1 MLWHQV
7 VRDLVPYETDVT
19 IPWWALAAGFA
30 ATELFV
36 IHAHVRGSAHSLS
49 LSELPLVLGLLLADP
64 QDLMLAMIVGP
75 AVVLVCTRGQSPV
88 RLLFNLAQ
96 FGLTAALATITLHA
110 LAPAPAEIGPLGV
123 GRDLRRRA
131 RHLGHGR
138 RARVLRDRALGG
150 CDPVARLAG
159 MLGADLLVALTNTSV
174 ALAGATVVAHDL
186 KAGWL
191 LLPPA
196 AVLLLAYRA
205 WVSERA
211 KHQSLEFLY
220 GVTRSLSSGG
230 ELEAELLDLLRRTR
244 SSFRVRTAE
253 LVLLPGPDVGAL
265 RTARGPDGHEE
276 VMVPVAHA
284 AAGALREAVEH
295 GGAVRVERE
304 RCDEQLRHYL
314 KERGIEQALIAP
326 VRGETRL
333 AGVMLLGD
341 RIGATDTF
349 TDEDLRLF
357 EALAAHAGLSLELD
371 RLERQAQSDPLTGLA
386 NRTLFLRR
394 VEASLERGSGMA
406 TVLFL
411 DLDDFKA
418 INDRA
423 GHAAGDAVLVAA
435 AGRIEASVRP
445 GDVAAR
451 MGGDEFAVLLED
463 VDDHHGEQVA
473 GRILDLLAEPVVV
486 DGEEL
491 WVRSSVGIATAAAG
505 SLGSGELLH
514 RADVAMYRAKEA
526 GKSQMRVWFPEMHAA
541 GEGAPTG
548 REELGEALRR
558 GEVVAHFQPIVSLV
572 DGTVVAAEALARWRH
587 PRLGLLG
594 AGSFL
599 RDAEGELA
607 AAVDREVL
615 FQACAAAAR
624 GEVPAVHVNLAALD
638 AATVRDVLE
647 STALDPARLV
657 LELSE
662 RALALAPVEGLAALR
677 TIGVR
682 IAFDDFGAGA
692 TASSCCARGRS
703 TCSRSPAR
711 SWTAPAAR
719 GTTGPCCRWWS
730 SSGRCSACRSSRRG
744 SSART
749 SARRS
754 PSWAASSGRATC
766 SAARSRSAPPSR
778 PDRTAAAAGR
788 ASPGSTSSRARSA
801 ASGRARAASGRS
813 SRRPGS
819 PSPCRC
825 RAASGTA
832 RGRSRRRGRPRP

>member
-1 MLWHQV
+1 MDRLTRVTLAALIAATAVAAFALWHEV
-7 VRDLVPYETDVT
+7 VRDLVPYESSVR

-30 ATELFV
+30 CTELFV

-49 LSELPLVLGLLLADP
+49 LSELPLVLGLLLAEP
-64 QDLMLAMIVGP
+64 SDLVIAMVVGP
-75 AVVLVCTRGQSPV
+75 AVVLVCTRGQGPV

-96 FGLTAALATITLHA
+96 FALTATLATITLHA
-110 LAPAPAEIGPLGV
+110 IAPAPEAIGPLVWGATFV
-123 GRDLRRRA
+123 AVFASSLTGA
-131 RHLGHGR
+131 
-138 RARVLRDRALGG
+138 VLVFCAIGLSEGSI
-150 CDPVARLAG
+150 PSKRLAG

-174 ALAGATVVAHDL
+174 ALSGATIVANDL
-186 KAGWL
+186 RASWL
-191 LLPPA
+191 LIPPA
-196 AVLLLAYRA
+196 AILLLAYRA

-220 GVTRSLSSGG
+220 GVTRTLSRGG
-230 ELEAELLDLLRRTR
+230 ELDGELLDLLRRTR

-253 LVLLPGPDVGAL
+253 LVLLPGGPDEGAL
-265 RTARGPDGHEE
+265 RTALSQDGYEE
-276 VMVPVAHA
+276 AMVPTAHVSA
-284 AAGALREAVEH
+284 AALRAAVEH
-295 GGAVRVERE
+295 ERAVRVGRDDAAPALQ
-304 RCDEQLRHYL
+304 RYL
-314 KERGIEQALIAP
+314 EERGIGQALIAP
-326 VRGETRL
+326 VRGETRM

-341 RIGATDTF
+341 RIGATDAF
-349 TDEDLRLF
+349 TDEDVRLF

-473 GRILDLLAEPVVV
+473 GRILDLLAEPVVA
-486 DGEEL
+486 DGDEL

-505 SLGSGELLH
+505 SLDAGALLH

-526 GKSQMRVWFPEMHAA
+526 GKSQMRVWFPEMQPDGERAPAGRDELAA
-541 GEGAPTG
+541 
-548 REELGEALRR
+548 ALRR
-558 GEVVAHFQPIVSLV
+558 GELEAHFQPIVSLD
-572 DGTVVAAEALARWRH
+572 DGAVVAVEALARWRH

-594 AGSFL
+594 AASFV

-607 AAVDREVL
+607 TEVDREVL
-615 FQACAAAAR
+615 FQACAAAA
-624 GEVPAVHVNLAALD
+624 GGAVPAVHVNLAALN
-638 AATVRDVLE
+638 AGTVRDVLE
-647 STALDPARLV
+647 STGLDPARLV

-662 RALALAPVEGLAALR
+662 RALAAAPEAGLAALR

-682 IAFDDFGAGA
+682 IAFDDFGTGRHAVELLRERPVDVLKVARPFVDGAVRAGHD
-692 TASSCCARGRS
+692 
-703 TCSRSPAR
+703 
-711 SWTAPAAR
+711 
-719 GTTGPCCRWWS
+719 
-730 SSGRCSACRSSRRG
+730 
-744 SSART
+744 
-749 SARRS
+749 
-754 PSWAASSGRATC
+754 RAVLSMVVQLGAVFGLEVVAQGIEREDQREALTELGC
-766 SAARSRSAPPSR
+766 EL
-778 PDRTAAAAGR
+778 GQ
-788 ASPGSTSSRARSA
+788 GYLL
-801 ASGRARAASGRS
+801 
-813 SRRPGS
+813 
-819 PSPCRC
+819 
-825 RAASGTA
+825 
-832 RGRSRRRGRPRP
+832 GRPMPLQSAVAV

>member
-1 MLWHQV
+1 MDRQLGKLTRATLGALIAATAVAAIVLWHEV
-7 VRDLVPYETDVT
+7 VRELVPYGSDVR

-49 LSELPLVLGLLLADP
+49 LSELPLVLGLLLASP
-64 QDLMLAMIVGP
+64 SDLVVAMVVGP
-75 AVVLVCTRGQSPV
+75 AVVLVFTRGQSVV

-96 FGLTAALATITLHA
+96 FGLTAALASITLHV
-110 LAPAPAEIGPLGV
+110 LASAPAEIGPAVWGATFVAVLVSSGV
-123 GRDLRRRA
+123 A
-131 RHLGHGR
+131 
-138 RARVLRDRALGG
+138 ALLVFCAIGLSEG
-150 CDPVARLAG
+150 AIPSRRLAG
-159 MLGADLLVALTNTSV
+159 MLGADLLVALTNTCV

-186 KAGWL
+186 TAGWL

-220 GVTRSLSSGG
+220 GVTRSLSRGG
-230 ELEAELLDLLRRTR
+230 ELESELLDLLRRTR
-244 SSFRVRTAE
+244 SSFRVETAE
-253 LVLLPGPDVGAL
+253 LVVLPEVGAL
-265 RTARGPDGHEE
+265 RTARRRGGVEE
-276 VMVPVAHA
+276 VMVPVASAPA
-284 AAGALREAVEH
+284 AALRALVER

-304 RCDEQLRHYL
+304 DCDVAVRAYL
-314 KERGIEQALIAP
+314 VERGISNAMIAP

-341 RIGATDTF
+341 RMGAGGPF

-411 DLDDFKA
+411 DLDGFKA

-473 GRILDLLAEPVVV
+473 ARVLDLLAEPVLV

-491 WVRSSVGIATAAAG
+491 WARSSVGIATAAAG
-505 SLGSGELLH
+505 SVGSGELLH
-514 RADVAMYRAKEA
+514 RADAAMYRAKEA
-526 GKSQMRVWFPEMHAA
+526 GKSQVRVWFPEMQGA

-548 REELGEALRR
+548 RDELAEALRR
-558 GEVVAHFQPIVSLV
+558 GELVAHFQPIVSLV
-572 DGTVVAAEALARWRH
+572 DGCSVAAEALVRWRH

-599 RDAEGELA
+599 RDASGELA

-615 FQACAAAAR
+615 FQACTAAAD
-624 GEVPAVHVNLAALD
+624 GLVPCVHVNLASLD
-638 AATVRDVLE
+638 AGTVRDVLE
-647 STALDPARLV
+647 STGLDPARLV

-662 RALALAPVEGLAALR
+662 RALAGAPAEGLAGLR

-682 IAFDDFGAGA
+682 IAFDDFGAGHHGVELLR
-692 TASSCCARGRS
+692 AR
-703 TCSRSPAR
+703 PVDMLKIAR
-711 SWTAPAAR
+711 PFVD
-719 GTTGPCCRWWS
+719 G
-730 SSGRCSACRSSRRG
+730 
-744 SSART
+744 
-749 SARRS
+749 
-754 PSWAASSGRATC
+754 
-766 SAARSRSAPPSR
+766 
-778 PDRTAAAAGR
+778 AGR
-788 ASPGSTSSRARSA
+788 AGHERAVLAMVVQLGAMFGLQVVAQGVEREDQREA
-801 ASGRARAASGRS
+801 LASLGCELGQ
-813 SRRPGS
+813 GYLI
-819 PSPCRC
+819 
-825 RAASGTA
+825 
-832 RGRSRRRGRPRP
+832 GRPLPLGATVAA

>member
-1 MLWHQV
+1 MDGRLTRVTLGVLIAATAVAAIVLWHQV
-7 VRDLVPYETDVT
+7 VRDLVPYETGVT

-30 ATELFV
+30 ATEVFV

-64 QDLMLAMIVGP
+64 QALMLAMIAGP
-75 AVVLVCTRGQSPV
+75 AVVLVCTRGQGPV

-96 FGLTAALATITLHA
+96 FGLTAALAIITLHA
-110 LAPAPAEIGPLGV
+110 LAPAPAEIGPLVWGATV
-123 GRDLRRRA
+123 A
-131 RHLGHGR
+131 
-138 RARVLRDRALGG
+138 AVLVSSSAAAVLVFCAIGLSEG
-150 CDPVARLAG
+150 AIPSKRLAG

-244 SSFRVRTAE
+244 SSFRVQTAE
-253 LVLLPGPDVGAL
+253 LVLLPGAEVGAL

-276 VMVPVAHA
+276 VMLPVAHA
-284 AAGALREAVEH
+284 AAGALREAVEL

-304 RCDEQLRHYL
+304 RCDEQLRLYL
-314 KERGIEQALIAP
+314 EEREIEQALIAP

-333 AGVMLLGD
+333 AGVMVLGD
-341 RIGATDTF
+341 RIGATDSF

-371 RLERQAQSDPLTGLA
+371 RLEREAQSDPLTGLA

-394 VEASLERGSGMA
+394 VEASLERASGMA

-491 WVRSSVGIATAAAG
+491 WVRSSVGIATAPAG
-505 SLGSGELLH
+505 SVGAGELLH
-514 RADVAMYRAKEA
+514 RSDVAMYRAKEA

-548 REELGEALRR
+548 RQELAEALRR
-558 GEVVAHFQPIVSLV
+558 GEVVAHFQPVVSLV
-572 DGTVVAAEALARWRH
+572 DGSVVAAEALARWRH

-599 RDAEGELA
+599 RDAEGELV

-624 GEVPAVHVNLAALD
+624 GDLPAVHVNLAALD
-638 AATVRDVLE
+638 AAIVRDVLE
-647 STALDPARLV
+647 STALDPALLV

-662 RALALAPVEGLAALR
+662 RALAAAPAEGLAALR
-677 TIGVR
+677 GIGVR
-682 IAFDDFGAGA
+682 IALADFGAGLHGIELLR
-692 TASSCCARGRS
+692 TQPIDMLKIARPFVDG
-703 TCSRSPAR
+703 
-711 SWTAPAAR
+711 
-719 GTTGPCCRWWS
+719 
-730 SSGRCSACRSSRRG
+730 
-744 SSART
+744 
-749 SARRS
+749 
-754 PSWAASSGRATC
+754 
-766 SAARSRSAPPSR
+766 
-778 PDRTAAAAGR
+778 AGR
-788 ASPGSTSSRARSA
+788 VGHDRAVLAMVVQLGAMFGLCVVAQGIEREDQREA
-801 ASGRARAASGRS
+801 LAGLGCELGQGYLLGR
-813 SRRPGS
+813 PL
-819 PSPCRC
+819 PL
-825 RAASGTA
+825 GTA
-832 RGRSRRRGRPRP
+832 VSA

>member
-1 MLWHQV
+1 MVGPPLVRPAVVRASLVWSFVDRQLGRLTRVTLGALIAATAVAAIALWHEV
-7 VRDLVPYETDVT
+7 VRDLAPYGSDVR

-49 LSELPLVLGLLLADP
+49 LSELPLVLGLLLAAP
-64 QDLMLAMIVGP
+64 SDLVLAMVVGP

-96 FGLTAALATITLHA
+96 FALTAVLAVITLQA
-110 LAPAPAEIGPLGV
+110 LAPAPAEIGPAVWGATFV
-123 GRDLRRRA
+123 A
-131 RHLGHGR
+131 
-138 RARVLRDRALGG
+138 VLAASATAALLVFCAIGLSEG
-150 CDPVARLAG
+150 SIPSRRLAG

-174 ALAGATVVAHDL
+174 ALAGATVVADDL
-186 KAGWL
+186 TAGWL

-220 GVTRSLSSGG
+220 GVTRSLSRGG
-230 ELEAELLDLLRRTR
+230 DLEAELLDLLRRTR
-244 SSFRVRTAE
+244 SSFRVQTAE
-253 LVLLPGPDVGAL
+253 LVVLPGPDVGAL
-265 RTARGPDGHEE
+265 RTARGVGGHEE

-284 AAGALREAVEH
+284 AAGALRMAVERS
-295 GGAVRVERE
+295 GAVRVERD
-304 RCDEQLRHYL
+304 RCPAELRHYL
-314 KERGIEQALIAP
+314 EERGIEQALLAP
-326 VRGETRL
+326 VRGETKL
-333 AGVMLLGD
+333 AGVMVLGD
-341 RIGATDTF
+341 RIGATDAF

-394 VEASLERGSGMA
+394 VEASLERPSGMA

-418 INDRA
+418 INDGA

-435 AGRIEASVRP
+435 AGRSEASVRP
-445 GDVAAR
+445 GDIAAR
-451 MGGDEFAVLLED
+451 LGGAEFAVRLED

-473 GRILDLLAEPVVV
+473 ARILDLLAEPVLVE
-486 DGEEL
+486 GEEL
-491 WVRSSVGIATAAAG
+491 WVRSSVGIASAATG
-505 SLGSGELLH
+505 SVGSGELLH

-526 GKSQMRVWFPEMHAA
+526 GKSQMRVWFPEMHPA
-541 GEGAPTG
+541 GEGAP
-548 REELGEALRR
+548 RDELAEALRR
-558 GEVVAHFQPIVSLV
+558 GEVVAHFQPVVSLR
-572 DGTVVAAEALARWRH
+572 DGSVVAAEALARWNH

-594 AGSFL
+594 AGSFV

-615 FQACAAAAR
+615 FQACAAAA
-624 GEVPAVHVNLAALD
+624 GGSLPAVHVNLAALD

-647 STALDPARLV
+647 STRLDPAGLV

-662 RALALAPVEGLAALR
+662 RALAAAPAEGLAALR

-682 IAFDDFGAGA
+682 IAFDDFGAGHHGVELL
-692 TASSCCARGRS
+692 RR
-703 TCSRSPAR
+703 RPIDMLKVAR
-711 SWTAPAAR
+711 SYVD
-719 GTTGPCCRWWS
+719 G
-730 SSGRCSACRSSRRG
+730 
-744 SSART
+744 
-749 SARRS
+749 
-754 PSWAASSGRATC
+754 
-766 SAARSRSAPPSR
+766 
-778 PDRTAAAAGR
+778 AGR
-788 ASPGSTSSRARSA
+788 AGHDRAVLAMVVQLGAMFGLQVVAQGIEREDQREA
-801 ASGRARAASGRS
+801 LAELGCELGQ
-813 SRRPGS
+813 GYLL
-819 PSPCRC
+819 
-825 RAASGTA
+825 
-832 RGRSRRRGRPRP
+832 GRPLPLGAAVAA

>member
-1 MLWHQV
+1 VVRPALVRPALVRPPLVWSFVDRQLGRLTRVTLGALIAATAVAAIVLWHQV
-7 VRDLVPYETDVT
+7 VRDLVPYGDEVR

-49 LSELPLVLGLLLADP
+49 LSELPLVLGLLLASP
-64 QDLMLAMIVGP
+64 SDLVLAAIAGP
-75 AVVLVCTRGQSPV
+75 AVVLVCTRGQSPT
-88 RLLFNLAQ
+88 RLFFNLAQ
-96 FGLTAALATITLHA
+96 FGLTAALAAITLHA
-110 LAPAPAEIGPLGV
+110 LAPAPAEIGPAVWGATFV
-123 GRDLRRRA
+123 A
-131 RHLGHGR
+131 
-138 RARVLRDRALGG
+138 VLASSATAAVLVFCAIGLSEG
-150 CDPVARLAG
+150 AIPSKKLAG

-191 LLPPA
+191 LIPPA

-220 GVTRSLSSGG
+220 GVTRSLSRGG
-230 ELEAELLDLLRRTR
+230 DLEAELLDLLRRTR

-253 LVLLPGPDVGAL
+253 LVVLPGPDVGAL
-265 RTARGPDGHEE
+265 RTARGLGGLEE
-276 VMVPVAHA
+276 VMVPVANA
-284 AAGALREAVEH
+284 FAGALRAAVEH
-295 GGAVRVERE
+295 DGAVRVERD
-304 RCDEQLRHYL
+304 RCPAELRQYL
-314 KERGIEQALIAP
+314 GERGIEQALIAP

-333 AGVMLLGD
+333 AGVMVLGD
-341 RIGATDTF
+341 RIGATDAF

-394 VEASLERGSGMA
+394 VEASLERASGMA

-418 INDRA
+418 INDGA

-445 GDVAAR
+445 GDIAAR

-526 GKSQMRVWFPEMHAA
+526 GKSQMRVWFPEMQAA
-541 GEGAPTG
+541 GEALTG
-548 REELGEALRR
+548 RDELAEALRR
-558 GEVVAHFQPIVSLV
+558 GELVAHFQPIVSLV
-572 DGTVVAAEALARWRH
+572 DGAEVAAEALARWRH

-594 AGSFL
+594 AASFVP
-599 RDAEGELA
+599 DAEGDLA
-607 AAVDREVL
+607 VAVDREVL

-624 GEVPAVHVNLAALD
+624 GAVPAVHVNVATLD

-647 STALDPARLV
+647 STGLDPARLV

-662 RALALAPVEGLAALR
+662 RALAAAPAEGLAALR
-677 TIGVR
+677 GIGVR
-682 IAFDDFGAGA
+682 IAVDDFGSGRHGVELLRSRPVDMLKIARPFVDGAGRVGHDRAVLSMVVQLGAMFGLEVVAQGIEREDQREALAELGCELGQGYLIGRPLPLGA
-692 TASSCCARGRS
+692 TV
-703 TCSRSPAR
+703 
-711 SWTAPAAR
+711 AA
-719 GTTGPCCRWWS
+719 
-730 SSGRCSACRSSRRG
+730 
-744 SSART
+744 
-749 SARRS
+749 
-754 PSWAASSGRATC
+754 
-766 SAARSRSAPPSR
+766 
-778 PDRTAAAAGR
+778 
-788 ASPGSTSSRARSA
+788 
-801 ASGRARAASGRS
+801 
-813 SRRPGS
+813 
-819 PSPCRC
+819 
-825 RAASGTA
+825 
-832 RGRSRRRGRPRP
+832 

>member
-1 MLWHQV
+1 VGQLGRLTRVTLAALIAATAVAAFVLWHQV
-7 VRDLVPYETDVT
+7 VRDLVPYEAGVR

-49 LSELPLVLGLLLADP
+49 LSELPLVLGLLLAEP
-64 QDLMLAMIVGP
+64 SDLVIAMVVGP

-96 FGLTAALATITLHA
+96 FALTASLATIMLHA
-110 LAPAPAEIGPLGV
+110 IAPAPEAIGPILWGATFAAV
-123 GRDLRRRA
+123 FVSALTGA
-131 RHLGHGR
+131 
-138 RARVLRDRALGG
+138 VLVFCAIGLSEGAIPSR
-150 CDPVARLAG
+150 RLAG

-174 ALAGATVVAHDL
+174 ALSGATIVAHDL
-186 KAGWL
+186 AASWL

-196 AVLLLAYRA
+196 AILLLAYRA

-220 GVTRSLSSGG
+220 GVTRTLSRGG
-230 ELEAELLDLLRRTR
+230 DLEAELLDLLRRTR
-244 SSFRVRTAE
+244 ASFRVRTAE
-253 LVLLPGPDVGAL
+253 LVLLPVEPDVGAL
-265 RTARGPDGHEE
+265 RTARGPDGYEE
-276 VMVPVAHA
+276 AMVPMARTA
-284 AAGALREAVEH
+284 AAALRAAVELD
-295 GGAVRVERE
+295 GAVRVERDRCAPELE
-304 RCDEQLRHYL
+304 RYLR
-314 KERGIEQALIAP
+314 ERGIEQALIAP

-333 AGVMLLGD
+333 VGVMVLGD
-341 RIGATDTF
+341 RVGATDSF
-349 TDEDLRLF
+349 SDEDLRLF

-394 VEASLERGSGMA
+394 VEASLERGAGMA

-505 SLGSGELLH
+505 SLDAGALLH
-514 RADVAMYRAKEA
+514 RSDVAMYRAKEA
-526 GKSQMRVWFPEMHAA
+526 GKSQMRVWFPEMQPA
-541 GEGAPTG
+541 GEGAPAG
-548 REELGEALRR
+548 RDELAEALRR
-558 GEVVAHFQPIVSLV
+558 GELVAHFQPIVALDD
-572 DGTVVAAEALARWRH
+572 DGLVAAEALARWRH

-594 AGSFL
+594 AASFV
-599 RDAEGELA
+599 READGDLA
-607 AAVDREVL
+607 AEVDREML
-615 FQACAAAAR
+615 FQACSAAAR
-624 GEVPAVHVNLAALD
+624 GALPTVHVNLAALN
-638 AATVRDVLE
+638 AGTVRDVLE
-647 STALDPARLV
+647 STGLDPARLV

-662 RALALAPVEGLAALR
+662 RALAAAPPEGLTALR

-682 IAFDDFGAGA
+682 IAFDDFG
-692 TASSCCARGRS
+692 TGRHS
-703 TCSRSPAR
+703 VELL
-711 SWTAPAAR
+711 
-719 GTTGPCCRWWS
+719 
-730 SSGRCSACRSSRRG
+730 
-744 SSART
+744 
-749 SARRS
+749 
-754 PSWAASSGRATC
+754 
-766 SAARSRSAPPSR
+766 RSREVDVLKIAR
-778 PDRTAAAAGR
+778 PFVDGAGR
-788 ASPGSTSSRARSA
+788 AGHDRAVLSMVVQLGAVFGLEVVAQGIEREDQREA
-801 ASGRARAASGRS
+801 LASLGCELGQ
-813 SRRPGS
+813 GYLL
-819 PSPCRC
+819 
-825 RAASGTA
+825 
-832 RGRSRRRGRPRP
+832 GRPLPLDATVAA

>member
-1 MLWHQV
+1 VERPPLVRPALVRPSLVWSFVDRQLGRLTRVTLGALIASTAVAAIVLWHQV
-7 VRDLVPYETDVT
+7 VRDLVPYDFDVR

-49 LSELPLVLGLLLADP
+49 LSELPLVLGLLLASP
-64 QDLMLAMIVGP
+64 SDLVLAMVVGP
-75 AVVLVCTRGQSPV
+75 AVVLVFTRGQSVV

-96 FGLTAALATITLHA
+96 FGLTAALASITLHA
-110 LAPAPAEIGPLGV
+110 LAAAPAEMGTAVWGATFVAVLVASGVAAVLVFCAIGLSEGAIPS
-123 GRDLRRRA
+123 RK
-131 RHLGHGR
+131 
-138 RARVLRDRALGG
+138 
-150 CDPVARLAG
+150 LAG

-174 ALAGATVVAHDL
+174 ALAGATVVAHDVT
-186 KAGWL
+186 AGWL

-196 AVLLLAYRA
+196 AILLLAYRA

-220 GVTRSLSSGG
+220 GVTRSLSAGG
-230 ELEAELLDLLRRTR
+230 DLEADLLDLLRRTR

-253 LVLLPGPDVGAL
+253 LVVLPGPDVGAL
-265 RTARGPDGHEE
+265 RTARGVGGAEE
-276 VMVPVAHA
+276 VMVPVANA
-284 AAGALREAVEH
+284 AAGALRAAVEH
-295 GGAVRVERE
+295 GGAVRVERD
-304 RCDEQLRHYL
+304 RCEPALRLYL

-326 VRGETRL
+326 VRGETKL
-333 AGVMLLGD
+333 AGVMVLGD
-341 RIGATDTF
+341 RIGATDSF
-349 TDEDLRLF
+349 TDEDVRLF

-394 VEASLERGSGMA
+394 VEASLERASGTV

-418 INDRA
+418 INDSA

-463 VDDHHGEQVA
+463 VDDHHGEQVG
-473 GRILDLLAEPVVV
+473 GRILDLLAQPVVV
-486 DGEEL
+486 EGEEL
-491 WVRSSVGIATAAAG
+491 WVRSSVGIASAAAG

-526 GKSQMRVWFPEMHAA
+526 GKSQMRVWFPEMHPA
-541 GEGAPTG
+541 GEGALTG
-548 REELGEALRR
+548 RDELAEALRR
-558 GEVVAHFQPIVSLV
+558 GELVAHFQPVVSLS
-572 DGTVVAAEALARWRH
+572 DGSEVAVEALARWRH

-594 AGSFL
+594 AGSFV

-615 FQACAAAAR
+615 FQACTAAAA
-624 GEVPAVHVNLAALD
+624 GLVPAVHVNLALLD

-647 STALDPARLV
+647 STGLDPARLV

-662 RALALAPVEGLAALR
+662 RGLASAPADGLAALR

-682 IAFDDFGAGA
+682 IAFDDFGAGHHA
-692 TASSCCARGRS
+692 VELLRAR
-703 TCSRSPAR
+703 PVDMLKIAR
-711 SWTAPAAR
+711 PFVE
-719 GTTGPCCRWWS
+719 G
-730 SSGRCSACRSSRRG
+730 
-744 SSART
+744 
-749 SARRS
+749 
-754 PSWAASSGRATC
+754 
-766 SAARSRSAPPSR
+766 
-778 PDRTAAAAGR
+778 AGR
-788 ASPGSTSSRARSA
+788 VGHDRAVLSMVVQLGAMFGLQVVAQGIEREDQREALSEL
-801 ASGRARAASGRS
+801 GCELGQ
-813 SRRPGS
+813 GYLL
-819 PSPCRC
+819 
-825 RAASGTA
+825 
-832 RGRSRRRGRPRP
+832 GRPLPLGATVAA

>member
-1 MLWHQV
+1 MGRLGRLKRATLAALIAATSVAAFALWFGV
-7 VRDLVPYETDVT
+7 VRDLVPYESGVA

-30 ATELFV
+30 CTELFV
-36 IHAHVRGSAHSLS
+36 IHARVRGSAHSLS
-49 LSELPLVLGLLLADP
+49 LSELPLVLGLLLAEP
-64 QDLMLAMIVGP
+64 SELVLAMVVGP
-75 AVVLVCTRGQSPV
+75 AVVLLWTRGQGPV
-88 RLLFNLAQ
+88 RLFFNLAQ
-96 FGLTAALATITLHA
+96 FALTATLATIVLHA
-110 LAPAPAEIGPLGV
+110 IAPPQDTIGPLVWGATFV
-123 GRDLRRRA
+123 AVFAASLTGA
-131 RHLGHGR
+131 
-138 RARVLRDRALGG
+138 VLVFCAIGLSEGSI
-150 CDPVARLAG
+150 PSKRLAG

-174 ALAGATVVAHDL
+174 ALSGATIVANDL
-186 KAGWL
+186 RASWL
-191 LLPPA
+191 LIPPA
-196 AVLLLAYRA
+196 AILLLAYRA

-220 GVTRSLSSGG
+220 GVTRTLSRGG
-230 ELEAELLDLLRRTR
+230 DLEGELLDLLRRTG

-253 LVLLPGPDVGAL
+253 LVLLPGEPGDGAV
-265 RTARGPDGHEE
+265 RTARGADGYEE

-284 AAGALREAVEH
+284 SAAALRSVVEH
-295 GGAVRVERE
+295 DGAVRVERGDCE
-304 RCDEQLRHYL
+304 PALQRYL
-314 KERGIEQALIAP
+314 EDRGIEQALIAP

-333 AGVMLLGD
+333 AGVMVLGD
-341 RIGATDTF
+341 RIGATDPF

-435 AGRIEASVRP
+435 AGRIEVSVRP
-445 GDVAAR
+445 GDIAAR

-473 GRILDLLAEPVVV
+473 GRVLDLLAEPVVV

-505 SLGSGELLH
+505 SVGSGELLH

-526 GKSQMRVWFPEMHAA
+526 GKSQLRVWFPEMHAP
-541 GEGAPTG
+541 GDGAPTG
-548 REELGEALRR
+548 REELADALRR
-558 GEVVAHFQPIVSLV
+558 GELVAHFQPIVSLA
-572 DGTVVAAEALARWRH
+572 DGAEVAAEALARWRH

-594 AGSFL
+594 AASFVPE
-599 RDAEGELA
+599 AEGDLA

-624 GEVPAVHVNLAALD
+624 GELPAVHVNQASLTAG
-638 AATVRDVLE
+638 TVRDVLE
-647 STALDPARLV
+647 STGLDPARLV

-662 RALALAPVEGLAALR
+662 RALAAAPLEGLAALR

-682 IAFDDFGAGA
+682 IAFDDFG
-692 TASSCCARGRS
+692 
-703 TCSRSPAR
+703 
-711 SWTAPAAR
+711 
-719 GTTGPCCRWWS
+719 
-730 SSGRCSACRSSRRG
+730 SGRHGVELLRERPVDMLKL
-744 SSART
+744 AR
-749 SARRS
+749 
-754 PSWAASSGRATC
+754 PFVDG
-766 SAARSRSAPPSR
+766 
-778 PDRTAAAAGR
+778 AGR
-788 ASPGSTSSRARSA
+788 AGHDRAVLGMIVQLA
-801 ASGRARAASGRS
+801 AMFDLRVVAQGIEREDQREALAALGCEL
-813 SRRPGS
+813 GQ
-819 PSPCRC
+819 
-825 RAASGTA
+825 GYLL
-832 RGRSRRRGRPRP
+832 GRPLPLGATVAA

>member
-1 MLWHQV
+1 VVRSPLVRTALGRAALVRPPLVWSFVDRRLTRYTLRALIAATSVAAFVLWHEV
-7 VRDLVPYETDVT
+7 VRDLPSYGADVR

-49 LSELPLVLGLLLADP
+49 LSELPLVLGLLLAAP
-64 QDLMLAMIVGP
+64 SDLVLAMVVGP
-75 AVVLVCTRGQSPV
+75 AVVLVCTRGQSPM

-96 FGLTAALATITLHA
+96 FALTATLAIITLHA
-110 LAPAPAEIGPLGV
+110 IAPAPADIGPAVWGATFV
-123 GRDLRRRA
+123 A
-131 RHLGHGR
+131 
-138 RARVLRDRALGG
+138 VLAASATAAVLVFCAIGLSEGSIPSRK
-150 CDPVARLAG
+150 LAG

-186 KAGWL
+186 TAGWL
-191 LLPPA
+191 LIPPA
-196 AVLLLAYRA
+196 TVLLLAYRA

-220 GVTRSLSSGG
+220 GVTRSLSRGG

-244 SSFRVRTAE
+244 ASFRVEAAE
-253 LVLLPGPDVGAL
+253 LVLLPGADVGAL
-265 RTARGPDGHEE
+265 RTARGRGGVEE
-276 VMVPVAHA
+276 AMVPVAHA
-284 AAGALREAVEH
+284 AAAALRAAVEH
-295 GGAVRVERE
+295 AGAVRVERD
-304 RCDEQLRHYL
+304 RCEPELRNYL
-314 KERGIEQALIAP
+314 TERGIEEALIAP
-326 VRGETRL
+326 VHGETRL
-333 AGVMLLGD
+333 AGVMVLGD
-341 RIGATDTF
+341 RVGATDPF

-445 GDVAAR
+445 GDIAAR

-473 GRILDLLAEPVVV
+473 GRILHLLAEPVVV

-526 GKSQMRVWFPEMHAA
+526 GKSQMRVWLPEMHAA
-541 GEGAPTG
+541 GDGALTG
-548 REELGEALRR
+548 RDELAEALRR
-558 GEVVAHFQPIVSLV
+558 GELVAHFQPIVSLA
-572 DGTVVAAEALARWRH
+572 GGGEVAAEALARWHH

-594 AGSFL
+594 AGSFML
-599 RDAEGELA
+599 DAEGDLA
-607 AAVDREVL
+607 SAVDREVL

-624 GEVPAVHVNLAALD
+624 GDVPAVHVNLAGLD

-647 STALDPARLV
+647 STALDPSRLV
-657 LELSE
+657 LELTE
-662 RALALAPVEGLAALR
+662 RALRSAPVDGLEALR
-677 TIGVR
+677 AIGVR
-682 IAFDDFGAGA
+682 IAFDDFG
-692 TASSCCARGRS
+692 
-703 TCSRSPAR
+703 
-711 SWTAPAAR
+711 
-719 GTTGPCCRWWS
+719 
-730 SSGRCSACRSSRRG
+730 SGRHGVELLRERPVDILKI
-744 SSART
+744 AR
-749 SARRS
+749 
-754 PSWAASSGRATC
+754 PFVDG
-766 SAARSRSAPPSR
+766 
-778 PDRTAAAAGR
+778 AGR
-788 ASPGSTSSRARSA
+788 AGHDRAVLSMVVQLGAMFSLQVVAQGIEREDQREA
-801 ASGRARAASGRS
+801 LASLGCELGQ
-813 SRRPGS
+813 GYLL
-819 PSPCRC
+819 
-825 RAASGTA
+825 
-832 RGRSRRRGRPRP
+832 GRPLPLGAAVAA